1 MCPAMCFILGKVSTK
16 DPASIKYQ
24 EFNLHTLIT
33 IECYA
38 INTEEYVSGLTGERH
53 TETLFIGRSSSR
65 RYLL

>member
-38 INTEEYVSGLTGERH
+38 INTEEYLSGLKGELH
-53 TETLFIGRSSSR
+53 NETLIIGRSPAR
-65 RYLL
+65 RYL